1 MAISVILL
9 VVVGAVAYAA
19 ARAAAARRAGP
30 GPDGEPGRLAGDGGE
45 GRDGPADARE
55 TVAQLF
61 RLGLLFAAVM
71 LTASGLSGVLAEVLG
86 RPDELADD
94 PARLARALAFTV
106 VGAPALLAFGLWT
119 RRRLHAGTTEARS
132 PLWALYLTAGELVG
146 LLAAVTALFEVG
158 RWVVGEAD
166 FDGDAPARSVVWL
179 AVWTVHAVLNRRRPS
194 RPDQVPT
201 AVLAGSAVGWVLTA
215 VGAGNL
221 LAAALEVLYDRA
233 FADVLAGDQ
242 GRPLSRAA
250 VSAVIGA
257 AVWAWYWLR
266 DGRRRPVTVP
276 WTAYTLLLAS
286 LGSLV
291 AAVVGT
297 AVAGHRVLTWLFGDP
312 ETATAAAH
320 FASLPGPLAAAA
332 VGGFGWLHHH
342 RVVRRRTA
350 ATTRLDVHRVA
361 DYLPAAVGLVTLT
374 VAVTTSVAALLAA
387 LAADDQL
394 AGDGAIA
401 AGDVITAVTLLAVGG
416 PVWAWFW
423 RRAQRHA
430 ADPDELRSTPRRL
443 YLLAIFGVAALV
455 ALGATLN
462 VAVVL
467 FEDIARGE
475 AGRTTLHDLRVP
487 LGLVLATGIIA
498 GYHAAVY
505 RRDRRLAPGPAPD
518 RPHGAVLR
526 QVIVI
531 GAGEPSRELAD
542 SLAAELHEQFGV
554 RVRRLERPTD
564 RPLLTVRA
572 GQVADAVRDGDQPV
586 AIILVQPDG
595 ETAVITAKD
604 R

>member
-1 MAISVILL
+1 MAISLILL
-9 VVVGAVAYAA
+9 LVVGAVAYAA

-30 GPDGEPGRLAGDGGE
+30 GPDGEPGRLAGDSGE

-106 VGAPALLAFGLWT
+106 VGAPALLASGCGPAPAA
-119 RRRLHAGTTEARS
+119 RRHHRG
-132 PLWALYLTAGELVG
+132 P
-146 LLAAVTALFEVG
+146 LAAVGAVPHRRRARRAARRRDRAVRGGPLGGG
-158 RWVVGEAD
+158 RGRLRRRR
-166 FDGDAPARSVVWL
+166 PACSVVWL
-179 AVWTVHAVLNRRRPS
+179 AVWAGHALLNRRRL
-194 RPDQVPT
+194 RFPDHVPT

-215 VGAGNL
+215 IGAGNL

-257 AVWAWYWLR
+257 AVWAWYWLATAGAGR
-266 DGRRRPVTVP
+266 SPCRGRRTR
-276 WTAYTLLLAS
+276 LLAS

-312 ETATAAAH
+312 EAATAAAH

-416 PVWAWFW
+416 PRGPGSGGGRNATPPTPDEPGPPPAALPAGHLRRGRAGGAGRHPQRG
-423 RRAQRHA
+423 RRAVRGH
-430 ADPDELRSTPRRL
+430 RPRRP
-443 YLLAIFGVAALV
+443 AAPPCTTCAYRSV
-455 ALGATLN
+455 WCWPPASSPATTPPCT
-462 VAVVL
+462 A
-467 FEDIARGE
+467 
-475 AGRTTLHDLRVP
+475 
-487 LGLVLATGIIA
+487 ATGGWRPVPPRTGPTA
-498 GYHAAVY
+498 RCCA
-505 RRDRRLAPGPAPD
+505 RSSSSAPASPPGSWPIRWP
-518 RPHGAVLR
+518 
-526 QVIVI
+526 
-531 GAGEPSRELAD
+531 PSCTSSSAC
-542 SLAAELHEQFGV
+542 GC
-554 RVRRLERPTD
+554 
-564 RPLLTVRA
+564 
-572 GQVADAVRDGDQPV
+572 GDWS
-586 AIILVQPDG
+586 A
-595 ETAVITAKD
+595 
-604 R
+604 